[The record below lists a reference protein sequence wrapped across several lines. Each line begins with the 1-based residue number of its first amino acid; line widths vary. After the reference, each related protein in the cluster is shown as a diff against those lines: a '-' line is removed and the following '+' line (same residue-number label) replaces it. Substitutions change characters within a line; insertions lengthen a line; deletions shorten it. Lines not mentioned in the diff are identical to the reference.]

1 MRKWTAPFQSVVGVS
16 LKFRGE
22 TIPND
27 SFVDFDDVMYT
38 VPSGPYSDL
47 PSNTNS
53 RDEAVL
59 CVTDLEDCCDAPR
72 TVHGDWYLPNGTR
85 LGFDNG
91 SYAAFQANR
100 GPNEELNGQRVY
112 GSVRL
117 YRRYSYPPGRGRFR
131 CELPNAAGVY
141 QTLYVIIC
149 EFVTRLVHTNNIIG
163 LRNITICSLIIIS
176 QWILDSIIIL
186 IM

>member
-1 MRKWTAPFQSVVGVS
+1 MHAVGVS
-16 LKFRGE
+16 LRFRGA

-27 SFVDFDDVMYT
+27 SFVDLDDIMYT
-38 VPSGPYSDL
+38 VPVWEMGPSDL

-59 CVTDLEDCCDAPR
+59 CLTDLEDCCDAPR
-72 TVHGDWYLPNGTR
+72 TVHGDWYLPDGTR

-91 SYAAFQANR
+91 SYTAFQANR

-117 YRRYSYPPGRGRFR
+117 YRRYSYSPGRGRFR
-131 CELPNAAGVY
+131 CELPNAAGVN
-141 QTLYVIIC
+141 QTLSVIIC
-149 EFVTRLVHTNNIIG
+149 EFVTRLVHTNNIVG
-163 LRNITICSLIIIS
+163 LHNVIYSLAIS
-176 QWILDSIIIL
+176 Q
-186 IM
+186 